1 MSKKL
6 LQINVT
12 ANLGSTGKITEQI
25 NRIAQRL
32 GWETFIAYGRNCNPS
47 QSCLILVGNTFQV
60 YEHYVERVL
69 FDNDGLA
76 SRVATHKLI
85 EKVKMIRPDIIHLH
99 NIHDHWLNYR
109 ILFKY
114 LNTLDVPIIW
124 TQHDCWSF
132 TGDCG
137 HFSQLACRQWISGCS
152 KSCPYRDGQ
161 IMRKFINKADNH
173 YKLKKELFTA
183 IKNLTLVPVSH
194 WLEGVLRQ
202 SFLKDKPIKTIL
214 NGVDVNVFKPIDDVQ
229 GTLRKYG
236 LEDVRYV
243 VGVATAWSE
252 RKGFKVYCQLASRMP
267 EGVKIVLVGL
277 NEKQQQE
284 AELFGIIGIP
294 RTENVGELVALYN
307 GASIVM
313 NLSYEETFGLTTVE
327 GFACGTP
334 SIVYNATASPELVTP
349 ETGIVCEPGDIEGVT
364 EAVKELLSKEK
375 PVEACRKRAV
385 EYYDKNDRYQEYVEL
400 YEELVKGVEL
410 REHE

>member
-1 MSKKL
+1 MSKVL

-12 ANLGSTGKITEQI
+12 ANWGSTGKIAEQI
-25 NRIAQRL
+25 NFLANKQ
-32 GWETFIAYGRNCNPS
+32 GWETYIAYGRNNNPS
-47 QSCLILVGNTFQV
+47 QSILFRAGNTFQV
-60 YEHYVERVL
+60 YEHYAENVL

-76 SRVATHKLI
+76 SRRATSKLI
-85 EKVKMIRPDIIHLH
+85 ERIKLVQPDIIHLH

-109 ILFKY
+109 IFFNY
-114 LNTLDVPIIW
+114 LNTLDIPIVW

-137 HFSQLACRQWISGCS
+137 YFSQLACRQWVSGCS

-161 IMRKFINKADNH
+161 IMRRFINKADKH
-173 YKLKKELFTA
+173 YELKKELFNAT
-183 IKNLTLVPVSH
+183 KDLTLVPVSH

-214 NGVDVNVFKPIDDVQ
+214 NGVDVNVFKPIGDVKR
-229 GTLRKYG
+229 TLKKYG
-236 LEDVRYV
+236 LEGVRYV

-252 RKGFKVYCQLASRMP
+252 RKGFKDYCQLVSRMP
-267 EGVKIVLVGL
+267 DGVKIVLVGL

-284 AELFGIIGIP
+284 AAKSGIIGIP

-349 ETGIVCEPGDIEGVT
+349 ETGIVCEPGDIEGVAS
-364 EAVKELLSKEK
+364 AVRMLLSKTK
-375 PVEACRKRAV
+375 PVEACRSRAI
-385 EYYDKNDRYQEYVEL
+385 ECYDKNDRFQDYLDL
-400 YEELVKGVEL
+400 YESLLEV
-410 REHE
+410 

>member
-12 ANLGSTGKITEQI
+12 ANWGSTGKIAEQI
-25 NRIAQRL
+25 NLLAQKW
-32 GWETFIAYGRNCNPS
+32 GWETYIAYGRNNNPS
-47 QSCLILVGNTFQV
+47 QSKLFLVGNTFQV

-137 HFSQLACRQWISGCS
+137 YFSQLACNQWISKCS
-152 KSCPYRDGQ
+152 KNCPYREGQ
-161 IMRKFINKADNH
+161 IMRKFINNAGKH
-173 YKLKKELFTA
+173 YELKKELFTTT
-183 IKNLTLVPVSH
+183 KNLTLVPVSH

-202 SFLKDKPIKTIL
+202 SFLKEKPIKTIL
-214 NGVDVNVFKPIDDVQ
+214 NGVDVNVFKPLDDAK

-236 LEDVRYV
+236 LEAVRYV
-243 VGVATAWSE
+243 VGVATAWSV
-252 RKGFKVYCQLASRMP
+252 RKGFKDYCQLTSLMP

-277 NEKQQQE
+277 NEIQQQE
-284 AELFGIIGIP
+284 AERFGIIGIP

-334 SIVYNATASPELVTP
+334 SIVYNATASPELVTH
-349 ETGIVCEPGDIEGVT
+349 ETGIVCEPGDIDGVAD
-364 EAVKELLSKEK
+364 AVRTLLAKENL
-375 PVEACRKRAV
+375 VDACRKRAV
-385 EYYDKNDRYQEYVEL
+385 EFYDKNDRYREYVEL
-400 YEELVKGVEL
+400 YEELVNG
-410 REHE
+410 

>member
-1 MSKKL
+1 MSKTL

-12 ANLGSTGKITEQI
+12 ANWGSTGKIAGQI
-25 NRIAQRL
+25 NLLAQEK
-32 GWETFIAYGRNCNPS
+32 GWKTYIAYGRYSNPS
-47 QSCLILVGNTFQV
+47 QSELIRVGSTFQV
-60 YEHYVERVL
+60 YEHFAESVL
-69 FDNDGLA
+69 ADNDGLA
-76 SRVATHKLI
+76 SRIATRRLNEQIKTI
-85 EKVKMIRPDIIHLH
+85 NPDIIHLH

-109 ILFKY
+109 ILFDY
-114 LNTLDVPIIW
+114 LNTLDIPIVW

-132 TGDCG
+132 TGGCG
-137 HFSQLACRQWISGCS
+137 YFSQIACNQWIGKCS
-152 KSCPYRDGQ
+152 KNCPYRDGQ
-161 IMRKFINKADNH
+161 IMRRFINRADKH
-173 YKLKKELFTA
+173 FEIKKELFTST
-183 IKNLTLVPVSH
+183 KNMTLVPVSH

-236 LEDVRYV
+236 IEGVCYV

-252 RKGFKVYCQLASRMP
+252 RKGFKDYCQLASLMP

-284 AELFGIIGIP
+284 AERFGIIGIP

-349 ETGIVCEPGDIEGVT
+349 ETGTVCEPGDINGVSD
-364 EAVKELLSKEK
+364 AVKELLAKEK
-375 PVEACRKRAV
+375 PVDACRKRAV

-400 YEELVKGVEL
+400 YEELL
-410 REHE
+410 RK